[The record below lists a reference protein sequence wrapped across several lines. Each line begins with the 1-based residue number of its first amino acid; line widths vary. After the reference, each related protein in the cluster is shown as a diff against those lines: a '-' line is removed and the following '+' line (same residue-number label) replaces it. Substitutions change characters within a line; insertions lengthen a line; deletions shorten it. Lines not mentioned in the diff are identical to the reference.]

1 MEGQQPPNPQPVYQ
15 VAGEGKEEFTR
26 LEIRD
31 RIRGGEILPN
41 TEIALKGSESYR
53 AASSFPELSR
63 YFSLAGPAVAIAPG
77 IPAYQ
82 GRAQPRE
89 MAAPPAAVPSVAS
102 HLAQAS
108 PYPFTGM
115 GWIVVILVALANF
128 NQFLNL
134 VVSVFASVYM
144 LAVVRKSAEG
154 SMVMPSFADLTGPLT
169 FFVDLLKVIVTTIIN
184 AWPVILAAVAAVF
197 MRGMAPVLMFVAVL
211 LMLIYYP
218 ASFAILAVTRS
229 ILQAITPSRVFGFI
243 GVLGADYA
251 IGLLILIIGFTLS
264 VGAGYVVGQILKPA
278 GLLVTGLI
286 SAWLTFY
293 VDHLFG
299 WAIYR
304 HRHELMM

>member
-1 MEGQQPPNPQPVYQ
+1 MEGQQPPTPQPVYQ

-31 RIRGGEILPN
+31 RIRGGEILPH
-41 TEIALKGSESYR
+41 TELALKGTESYR

-77 IPAYQ
+77 IPGYQ
-82 GRAQPRE
+82 GRAQARAV
-89 MAAPPAAVPSVAS
+89 AAPPAAVPSVAS
-102 HLAQAS
+102 HLGQAI
-108 PYPFTGM
+108 PYPFTGI
-115 GWIVVILVALANF
+115 GWIVVIFVALANF

-134 VVSVFASVYM
+134 VVGVFASVYM
-144 LAVVRKSAEG
+144 MAVVRKSAEG

-169 FFVDLLKVIVTTIIN
+169 FFVDLFKVILTTIVN
-184 AWPVILAAVAAVF
+184 AWPVILAAVASVF
-197 MRGMAPVLMFVAVL
+197 MRGMAPVLMFGAVL

-218 ASFAILAVTRS
+218 AAFAILAVTRS
-229 ILQAITPSRVFGFI
+229 IKQAITPSRVFGFI
-243 GVLGADYA
+243 GILGGDYA
-251 IGLLILIIGFTLS
+251 IALLVLIVGLVLS
-264 VGAGYVVGQILKPA
+264 VAAGFAVALILKPA

-299 WAIYR
+299 WAIHR
-304 HRHELMM
+304 HRGELMM